1 MSDGRKA
8 ASDGT
13 TARSVRIVCGDVE
26 LSGELTVPDHPLGV
40 VVFAHGSGSSRGSP
54 RNLAVAATLQRHG
67 LATLLF
73 DLLTDD
79 EAGSR
84 RAVFDIG
91 MLAERLGMAM
101 EQVEGSPALAG
112 ASVGLFGA
120 STGAAAA
127 LDAAAARPD
136 LVRAVVSRGGRPDL
150 ARRLG
155 AVLAPTLLVVGG
167 ADTTVL
173 ALNRRAAGSLGGPA
187 ELRIVEGAGHLFE
200 GPGQLEEV
208 ASAAAGWF
216 GRYLVDGTAA
226 TPGSSRS

>member
-13 TARSVRIVCGDVE
+13 TARSVRILCGDVE

-40 VVFAHGSGSSRGSP
+40 VVFAHGSGSSRVSP

-91 MLAERLGMAM
+91 MLAERLSMAM
-101 EQVEGSPALAG
+101 EQIEGSPALAG
-112 ASVGLFGA
+112 APVGLFGA

-216 GRYLVDGTAA
+216 GRYLVDGAAA
-226 TPGSSRS
+226 TPGSSSS